1 VLLAIPWR
9 IWLYK
14 ISDTTTMTCDNLGAG
29 RGLVGIHIPNRTEL
43 AEEVEQFLCGD
54 VEAINKSVG
63 GFVQLHVGKLT
74 SDSLRIELC
83 EK

>member
-1 VLLAIPWR
+1 
-9 IWLYK
+9 
-14 ISDTTTMTCDNLGAG
+14 MTCDNLRAG
-29 RGLVGIHIPNRTEL
+29 RGLIGIHIPNRAEL

-63 GFVQLHVGKLT
+63 GFVQFDVGKLT
-74 SDSLRIELC
+74 SGSLRIELC